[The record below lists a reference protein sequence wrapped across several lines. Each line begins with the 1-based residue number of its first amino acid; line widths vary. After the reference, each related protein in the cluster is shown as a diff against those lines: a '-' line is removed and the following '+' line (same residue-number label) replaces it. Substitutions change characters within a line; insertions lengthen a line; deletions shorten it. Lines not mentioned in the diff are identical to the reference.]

1 MAGLIE
7 ELDRVEKIKVTR
19 QIGVS
24 ERQREIVLEELREDN
39 VPQASNILYFYNK
52 WSKLM
57 INAPRNFD
65 KQMTEI

>member
-7 ELDRVEKIKVTR
+7 ELERVEKIKVTR

-39 VPQASNILYFYNK
+39 VPQASNIL
-52 WSKLM
+52 
-57 INAPRNFD
+57 
-65 KQMTEI
+65 

>member
-19 QIGVS
+19 QIGIS

-39 VPQASNILYFYNK
+39 VPQASNIL
-52 WSKLM
+52 
-57 INAPRNFD
+57 
-65 KQMTEI
+65 

>member
-39 VPQASNILYFYNK
+39 VPQASNIL
-52 WSKLM
+52 
-57 INAPRNFD
+57 
-65 KQMTEI
+65 